1 MEDLYTLR
9 DFYGKLG
16 LPVPDTI
23 GKDIGHFNVFN
34 IDEYRTRLNNGEMR
48 YDRRSYFKISL
59 IHGKNKAEYADKE
72 IQIED
77 KALLFASPKI
87 PYHYVPQD
95 KNQSGYFCVFTENFL
110 SKDKSGIILDNLPLF
125 QPGGL
130 PIFNI
135 TSEDYDQLEQL
146 FQKID
151 RELSS
156 DYPFKF
162 DLIRAYVIELL
173 HIGQK
178 LQPVQPI
185 ENTHSAATRITELF
199 VELLERQ
206 FPVNTPTQRLLL
218 RTANDF
224 AERLAVHPNHL
235 NKVLKETTGNT
246 TTAVIHSR
254 IYEEAKI
261 LLDHTDWNISEIAF
275 SLGFEEVAHFSNFF
289 KKHASTSPVKYR
301 SKAIIWFL
309 QQTDW

>member
-16 LPVPDTI
+16 LPVPDAI

-72 IQIED
+72 IQITD

-95 KNQSGYFCVFTENFL
+95 EDQSGYFCVFTENFL

-178 LQPVQPI
+178 LQPVQPV

-289 KKHASTSPVKYR
+289 KKHASTSPIKYR
-301 SKAIIWFL
+301 SKAII
-309 QQTDW
+309 